1 MRIRYSDAKGASGRG
16 RKKLVQRKDQEMS
29 SASQRTN
36 GFANLNLSGLNASSY
51 VSDSYND
58 TSFLGDERSNGNA
71 RKKGAAQ
78 GKAMPPQRK
87 GRNNAGGKGE
97 SGLTPAVGGIHL
109 GHMSNLSPGFLSPSF
124 LYGQTP
130 NGMFNSLR
138 RAVLFCG
145 QAACLTGPALC
156 FRDGRTASRITL
168 TMQ

>member
-1 MRIRYSDAKGASGRG
+1 MN
-16 RKKLVQRKDQEMS
+16 
-29 SASQRTN
+29 SASAHRTN

-130 NGMFNSLR
+130 NGMFHSLR
-138 RAVLFCG
+138 RVSFCS
-145 QAACLTGPALC
+145 ACQPRLSL
-156 FRDGRTASRITL
+156 GRLRAS
-168 TMQ
+168 

>member
-1 MRIRYSDAKGASGRG
+1 MN
-16 RKKLVQRKDQEMS
+16 
-29 SASQRTN
+29 SASAHRTN

-58 TSFLGDERSNGNA
+58 TSFLGDERNNGNA

-130 NGMFNSLR
+130 NGRFHSLR
-138 RAVLFCG
+138 RVPYCSAV
-145 QAACLTGPALC
+145 
-156 FRDGRTASRITL
+156 
-168 TMQ
+168 

>member
-1 MRIRYSDAKGASGRG
+1 LLLWFSFTLLTLFTVDFRCSDAKGASGRG

-58 TSFLGDERSNGNA
+58 TSFLGDERNNGNG

-130 NGMFNSLR
+130 NGMFHSLCR
-138 RAVLFCG
+138 VSYCSAVQLR
-145 QAACLTGPALC
+145 L
-156 FRDGRTASRITL
+156 
-168 TMQ
+168 